1 MIVFFNGRFS
11 KRKQDM
17 ICQLVDFSQGH
28 MFPADDDIQINF
40 EAIRRKDGYCGDVMF
55 EDDRE
60 FSIRLNQLMP
70 LNKMALTVFHEMVHV
85 SQYLKCMV
93 MDTTSDY
100 WDRWQEK
107 EAHKKEKELMDLW
120 LLNLQPTKTK

>member
-11 KRKQDM
+11 KRKQNM
-17 ICQLVDFSQGH
+17 ICELVDFSQGH
-28 MFPADDDIQINF
+28 LFPEEDDVHLNF
-40 EAIRRKDGYCGDVMF
+40 EAIRRKDEYCGDVMF
-55 EDDRE
+55 EDDNE
-60 FSIRLNQLMP
+60 FTIRLNQLMP
-70 LNKMALTVFHEMVHV
+70 TNKMALTVFHEMVHV
-85 SQYLKCMV
+85 SQYLKCLV

-120 LLNLQPTKTK
+120 ALNLQPTRTK